1 MSSNTDTTEPS
12 ASKKPSG
19 NALAGV
25 SINTIKQQIVDVA
38 SKDAFRLNKS
48 LRAIESRI
56 KAKKPV
62 TRDLERL
69 IIEIQKSQDWVES
82 RRSSIP
88 NIKYPDGLPVSG
100 EVEEIKRLISDNQ
113 VLIVA
118 GETGSGKTTQIPKIC
133 LDMGIGAKGRIGHT
147 QPRRVAARTV
157 ASRIAQELGSAIGA
171 LVGYQIRFTD
181 KSTPNTLIK
190 LMTDGILLSEI
201 QRDPYLNQ
209 YECIIIDEAHER
221 SLNIDFL
228 LGYLKRLLPKRPDLK
243 VIITSATIDVE
254 RFSQHFNDAPVIEVS
269 GRTYPVEIFYAP
281 WDESV
286 EGQDAFDSPID
297 ALVSQVAN
305 IIDTEPVSNAANDI
319 LVFLTGERDI
329 RESALAL
336 RRANFRN
343 LEILPLYSRLSIS
356 DQDKIFS
363 PGRGRRVVLAT
374 NVAET
379 SLTVPGIGYVIDT
392 GTARISRYSV
402 RTKVQRLPIE
412 AISQASANQR
422 AGRCGRVA
430 EGVCFRLY
438 SEQDFLGR
446 QEFTAPEILR
456 TNLAS
461 VILQMQHLRLGDISD
476 FPFVEPPAQKQI
488 RDGFRLLEEL
498 SLVDEQGSMTKVG
511 KAIIGLP
518 VDPRF
523 ARILWQ
529 AKVDGCLSE
538 VITLVSALSL
548 QDPRERPTDKQQKAD
563 ERHRLFLD
571 AESDFN
577 AILNIW
583 NTYQDKRQELS
594 NRKLDAW
601 CRDMFLSPLRMREWR
616 EIHYQLTLLVKERKW
631 VINSVPSS
639 YKVMHRALLSGLI
652 TQVGV
657 QQENKE
663 FLGTRN
669 RVFKVFPGSYLS
681 RKPPKWVFAAQMLDT
696 SQLFAHQVAKI
707 NPDWLLGIADHLLQ
721 KDYYE
726 PYYHSRRGEIMARLR
741 YSLYGLVV
749 SDHHKISYKSID
761 PAFCRELFIRE
772 ALCNW
777 KYRGSLGKSKHSFYI
792 HNRNLCE
799 RLQDL
804 EDRTR
809 SRDLAIDEQQLFEFY
824 DARIPQDVIDQ
835 ASFEQWRK
843 SAESQKPEIL
853 FLDEELLMSRVS
865 AEKLI
870 EFPDSMDWEGM
881 SFKLSYKF
889 EPGTADDGV
898 TLHIPVDALHQV
910 PEYLPEWLVPGLLK
924 DKLVMMFKGLPKS
937 YRRNLVPVPAY
948 VDKVLPRLEATN
960 TPLAQI
966 LAFELKR
973 STGKEIPENAW
984 DDFVPDDFYLMRFSL
999 EDSESKM
1006 LASSRDLKELRSR
1019 YKKHASQVVAEAS
1032 TELPGFADSKD
1043 WIFGE
1048 LPEFVEIKRG
1058 KNLVRLWPGLLDKG
1072 ESVGYQLFNDP
1083 YEAASSHRRAVERL
1097 ILLQQAQSVKY
1108 LNKELFKGND
1118 LKLMSFEHASVADLK
1133 ADILLSVARDL
1144 LPDSN
1149 SIRNAEQLDRLIVS
1163 CRGELVKI
1171 AMEREVLCLKW
1182 ADQLRGLKISLGEL
1196 SKAYELSVKDINKQ
1210 LKVLFAANFFYATPQ
1225 SWLTHIERFL
1235 RGINQR
1241 LIRIQGQLNRD
1252 IEQIPEIADYEEK
1265 FKTLMDSISEYRR
1278 HESTELIELRWMLEE
1293 YRVSLFSQPIKTSRP
1308 ISAKRLKKLFENAE
1322 ESTKILRE
1330 S

>member
-1 MSSNTDTTEPS
+1 MPDVNQSSLFSDGLFEKIKTDF
-12 ASKKPSG
+12 
-19 NALAGV
+19 AL
-25 SINTIKQQIVDVA
+25 VA
-38 SKDAFRLNKS
+38 SKDRFRLNKK
-48 LRAIESRI
+48 LKTIESRI
-56 KAKKPV
+56 RAEKPV
-62 TRDLERL
+62 SKDLERL
-69 IIEIQKSQDWVES
+69 GTAIKESINWVE
-82 RRSSIP
+82 RRSESIP
-88 NIKYPDGLPVSG
+88 SIAYPEGLPVSG
-100 EVEEIKRLISDNQ
+100 EVNQIKGLLTEHQ

-157 ASRIAQELGSAIGA
+157 ANRIADEIGTALGS
-171 LVGYQIRFTD
+171 LVGYQVRFTD
-181 KSTPNTLIK
+181 KSTDNTLIK

-201 QRDPYLNQ
+201 QRDPYLNS

-254 RFSQHFNDAPVIEVS
+254 RFSSHFDHAPVIEVS
-269 GRTYPVEIFYAP
+269 GRTYPVEIFYRP
-281 WDESV
+281 WGGDEES
-286 EGQDAFDSPID
+286 FDSPID
-297 ALVSQVAN
+297 ALVSQVGH
-305 IIDTEPVSNAANDI
+305 IIDTEPMSSQANDI
-319 LVFLTGERDI
+319 LVFLAGERDI

-336 RRANFRN
+336 RKANFKN
-343 LEILPLYSRLSIS
+343 LEILPLYSRLSVA
-356 DQDKIFS
+356 DQDRIFKS
-363 PGRGRRVVLAT
+363 GRGRRVVLAT

-402 RTKVQRLPIE
+402 RTKVQRLPVE

-430 EGVCFRLY
+430 EGICIRLY

-446 QEFTAPEILR
+446 PEFTAPEILR

-461 VILQMQHLRLGDISD
+461 VILQMQHLRLGNISD
-476 FPFVEPPAQKQI
+476 FPFVEPPADKQI

-498 SLVDEQGSMTKVG
+498 SLVDEQGRMTKTG

-529 AKVDGCLSE
+529 AKLDNCLNE
-538 VITLVSALSL
+538 IITIVSALSL
-548 QDPRERPTDKQQKAD
+548 QDPRERPADKQQQAD
-563 ERHRLFLD
+563 EKHRIFLD

-583 NTYQDKRQELS
+583 NRYQEKRQEVS

-616 EIHYQLTLLVKERKW
+616 EIHHQLTLLSKERKW
-631 VINSVPSS
+631 VINSTPAS
-639 YKVMHRALLSGLI
+639 YKVMHRALLSGLV

-669 RVFKVFPGSYLS
+669 RTFRVFPGSYLS

-696 SQLFAHQVAKI
+696 SQLFAHQVARI

-726 PYYHSRRGEIMARLR
+726 PYYHSRRGEIMARMR

-749 SDHHKISYKSID
+749 SDHHKVSYKSID
-761 PAFCRELFIRE
+761 PTLCRELFIRE

-777 KYRGSLGKSKHSFYI
+777 KYRNSSGKNKAAFYR
-792 HNRNLCE
+792 HNRSLCE

-809 SRDLAIDEQQLFEFY
+809 SRDLAVDEQQLFEFY
-824 DARIPQDVIDQ
+824 DQKIPVTVIDQ

-843 SAESQKPEIL
+843 EKESEQPKLL
-853 FLDEELLMSRVS
+853 FLDEEDLLSKVS
-865 AEKLI
+865 EEKLV
-870 EFPDSMDWEGM
+870 EFPDCLEWEGL

-889 EPGTADDGV
+889 EPGSADDGV
-898 TLHIPVDALHQV
+898 TMHIPVDVLHQV

-924 DKLVMMFKGLPKS
+924 DKLIIMFKGLPKN
-937 YRRNLVPVPAY
+937 YRRNLVPIPTH
-948 VDKVLPRLEATN
+948 VDKILPRMNADN
-960 TPLAQI
+960 KPLAQV
-966 LAFELKR
+966 LEHELKR
-973 STGKEIPENAW
+973 STGKNIPDDAW
-984 DDFVPDDFYLMRFSL
+984 QDFVPDNFYRMRFSL
-999 EDSESKM
+999 EDSECKV
-1006 LASSRDLKELRSR
+1006 LELSRDLKELRGKYR
-1019 YKKHASQVVAEAS
+1019 RQATQAVAEATS
-1032 TELPGFADSKD
+1032 ETPSFQDSKD
-1043 WIFGE
+1043 WVFGDM
-1048 LPEFVEIKRG
+1048 PESIDIKRG
-1058 KNLVRLWPGLLDKG
+1058 KNLVRLWPGLVDK
-1072 ESVGYQLFNDP
+1072 YQLVAYKLFDDP
-1083 YEAASSHRRAVERL
+1083 HESSSSHRRAIERL
-1097 ILLQQAQSVKY
+1097 FLLQQPQSVKY
-1108 LNKELFKGND
+1108 INKELFKKND
-1118 LKLMSFEHASVADLK
+1118 LKLMSFEQVSVTALK

-1144 LPDSN
+1144 IPDGRVVRTSEELAALVEN
-1149 SIRNAEQLDRLIVS
+1149 S
-1163 CRGELVKI
+1163 RGELVKM
-1171 AMEREVLCLKW
+1171 ALERERLCLKW
-1182 ADQLRGLKISLGEL
+1182 ADQIRNIKSRL
-1196 SKAYELSVKDINKQ
+1196 SALSDAYQASIQDIQQQIKTM
-1210 LKVLFAANFFYATPQ
+1210 FCPEFFYATPQ
-1225 SWLTHIERFL
+1225 AWLKHIERFL
-1235 RGINQR
+1235 KGIDQR
-1241 LIRIQGQLNRD
+1241 ITRMQGQLKRD
-1252 IEQIPEIADYEEK
+1252 IEQIPEIELY
-1265 FKTLMDSISEYRR
+1265 
-1278 HESTELIELRWMLEE
+1278 ESTFRALINSIPESRRCESAELAELRWMLEE

-1308 ISAKRLKKLFENAE
+1308 VSSKRLTKLVTNVKEG
-1322 ESTKILRE
+1322 TKSLRD
-1330 S
+1330 